1 MVIPLGR
8 RCLEPPPFLLLPS
21 DFDFKGEEDVV
32 LFDGCGIAPT
42 LAIGI
47 VDGIKKK
54 NEHMAGGSYSCDRS
68 PVVLLLWLC
77 WVFFL
82 CFFCG

>member
-54 NEHMAGGSYSCDRS
+54 NEHTAGGVIRVIDPPLFCCCGYVGFS
-68 PVVLLLWLC
+68 
-77 WVFFL
+77 FFV
-82 CFFCG
+82 FFCG